1 MQGKIIKG
9 VGGSY
14 VVRCDGHDYTCHAKG
29 ILRYKNQ
36 KPLIGDLAVIEL
48 LNEEP
53 DMANIL
59 EILPRANA
67 LIRPAV
73 ANVDQAIIEFA
84 AKDPEPNMNLL
95 DRFLIQMEEQELP
108 VIICINKIDLVQK
121 EALLAFAGIYRDIGY
136 QVLLVSACTGEGLLE
151 LFNAVR
157 GKTTVWAGPSGVGK
171 SSIINMLAPESTM
184 ETGAISEKIRRGKH
198 TTRHVQLLDCGADT
212 YVCDTPGFS
221 SIDLPDIKP
230 EKLQYYFG
238 EFERFIPSCRFKGCV
253 HIGEHECGVKD
264 AVRDGFIHRERYENY
279 KLFYTDLK
287 NRKKY

>member
-14 VVRCDGHDYTCHAKG
+14 IVRCDGRDYTCHAKG
-29 ILRYKNQ
+29 ILRYRNQ
-36 KPLIGDLAVIEL
+36 KPLIGDMVIIEPL
-48 LNEEP
+48 KEEP
-53 DMANIL
+53 GMANIL

-84 AKDPEPNMNLL
+84 AKDPVPNANLL
-95 DRFLIQMEEQELP
+95 DRFLIRMEEQEVP
-108 VIICINKIDLVQK
+108 VKICINKIDLVRK
-121 EALLAFAGIYRDIGY
+121 EELSAFADIYRDIGY
-136 QVLLVSACTGEGLLE
+136 QVFPVSAVTGEGLEDLKHV
-151 LFNAVR
+151 LR

-171 SSIINMLAPESTM
+171 SSLINMLTPESIM
-184 ETGAISEKIRRGKH
+184 ETGIISEKIRRGKH
-198 TTRHVQLLDCGADT
+198 TTRHVQLLDCGDNT

-230 EKLQYYFG
+230 EKLQFYFG
-238 EFERFIPSCRFKGCV
+238 EFGPFISSCRFKGCV
-253 HIGEHECGVKD
+253 HIGERECGVKD
-264 AVRDGFIHRERYENY
+264 AVREGFIHRERYENY
-279 KLFYTDLK
+279 RLFYMDLK

>member
-14 VVRCDGHDYTCHAKG
+14 VVRCGKKDYVCYAKG

-36 KPLIGDLAVIEL
+36 KPMIGDMVSFEPI
-48 LNEEP
+48 NEEP
-53 DMANIL
+53 GMANIL

-73 ANVDQAIIEFA
+73 SNVDQAIIQFA
-84 AKDPEPNMNLL
+84 AKDPAPNTNLL
-95 DRFLIQMEEQELP
+95 DRFLIRMEEQELP
-108 VIICINKIDLVQK
+108 VIICINKIDLAA
-121 EALLAFAGIYRDIGY
+121 EDDLLRFTDIYRSIGY
-136 QVLLVSACTGEGLLE
+136 PVLPFCACTGEGLPALLE
-151 LFNAVR
+151 VIR

-171 SSIINMLAPESTM
+171 SSVINLLAPESSM
-184 ETGAISEKIRRGKH
+184 ETGSISEKIRRGKH
-198 TTRHVQLLDCGADT
+198 TTRHVQLLACGENT

-221 SIDLPDIKP
+221 SLELPDILP

-238 EFERFIPSCRFKGCV
+238 EFEQFIPSCRFKGCV
-253 HIGEHECGVKD
+253 HIGERECGVKD
-264 AVRDGFIHRERYENY
+264 AARDGLIHPERYENY
-279 KLFYTDLK
+279 RLFYNDLK